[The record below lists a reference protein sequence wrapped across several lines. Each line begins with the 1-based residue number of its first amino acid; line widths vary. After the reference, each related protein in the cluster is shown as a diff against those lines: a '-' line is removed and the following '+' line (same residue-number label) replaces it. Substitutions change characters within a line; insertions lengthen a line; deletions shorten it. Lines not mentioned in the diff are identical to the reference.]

1 MHRNE
6 LRRWISEEL
15 FDTVPIRIAVVDR
28 DYRIVAANR
37 GFKDSYGEAFG
48 KLCYSVY
55 KGSKNP
61 CPNCGAAKAFE
72 TGRVVQT
79 EEAGIDREGEQ
90 AFYII
95 QAVPLVLEGGEVPY
109 VIEMSTDITRI
120 KKLEKQKLEAE
131 RLAAVGQTVAGL
143 AHGIKNIIM
152 GLEGGMYVVNSGIK
166 RNDPERLLN
175 GWKMLEQEITRI
187 SAFAKE
193 FLDFSRG
200 RMPSVKLADPA
211 SVVEQVAE
219 LFRDRATRSGI
230 ELQTSVQ
237 PDIDLAPIDEQ
248 GLHASL
254 TNLVSNAIDACEM
267 SEKPKNHVRIA
278 VGEEDGVIVYEV
290 SDDGCGMDYDIRRRV
305 FSNFFST
312 KAAGRGTGLGLLTTR
327 KIVQQHGGS
336 VSFDSEEGRGSAF
349 RIELFRDRLP
359 ELSSGSEGEGEIDQ
373 ERKEGSGSSHDGP
386 GG

>member
-1 MHRNE
+1 MHRDE
-6 LRRWISEEL
+6 LKRWISEEL

-37 GFKDSYGEAFG
+37 SFKESYGEAFG
-48 KLCYSVY
+48 KLCYNVY
-55 KGSKNP
+55 KGRKDP

-79 EEAGIDREGEQ
+79 EEAGIDRGGDQE
-90 AFYII
+90 FYVV
-95 QAVPLVLEGGEVPY
+95 QAVPLVIKGGEVFY

-120 KKLEKQKLEAE
+120 KKLERQKLEAE

-166 RNDPERLLN
+166 RDDPERLLN

-193 FLDFSRG
+193 FLDFARG
-200 RMPSVKLADPA
+200 RMPSVKLVDPA

-219 LFRDRATRSGI
+219 LFKDRAAQSGI
-230 ELQTSVQ
+230 EMQTLVQ
-237 PDIDLAPIDEQ
+237 PGIEPAPLDVE
-248 GLHASL
+248 GLHSCL

-267 SEKPKNHVRIA
+267 SDKPRNHVRIA
-278 VGEEDGVIVYEV
+278 VGEENGVIVYEV

-327 KIVQQHGGS
+327 KIVQQHGGR
-336 VSFDSEEGRGSAF
+336 VSFDSEEGKGSVF

-359 ELSSGSEGEGEIDQ
+359 QPWPETGAEGGEGP
-373 ERKEGSGSSHDGP
+373 EGGEGGGSFHGEP

>member
-1 MHRNE
+1 MHRDE
-6 LRRWISEEL
+6 LRHWISEEL

-28 DYRIVAANR
+28 DYRIVAANKS
-37 GFKDSYGEAFG
+37 FKESYGEAFG
-48 KLCYSVY
+48 KLCYGVY
-55 KGSKNP
+55 KGRKDP

-72 TGRVVQT
+72 TGEVVQT
-79 EEAGIDREGEQ
+79 EEAGIDRGGDQ
-90 AFYII
+90 AFYVV
-95 QAVPLVLEGGEVPY
+95 QAVPLVLKGGEVPY

-120 KKLEKQKLEAE
+120 KKLERQKLEAE
-131 RLAAVGQTVAGL
+131 RLGAVGQTVAGL

-166 RNDPERLLN
+166 RNDPERLLS

-193 FLDFSRG
+193 FLDFAKG
-200 RMPSVKLADPA
+200 RMPSVKLVDPA
-211 SVVEQVAE
+211 AVVEQVAG
-219 LFRDRATRSGI
+219 LFKDRAAQSGI
-230 ELQTSVQ
+230 EMQTLVQ
-237 PDIDLAPIDEQ
+237 PGIEAAPLDEE
-248 GLHASL
+248 GLHACL

-267 SEKPKNHVRIA
+267 SDKPQNHVRIA
-278 VGEEDGVIVYEV
+278 VGEENGVIVYEV

-327 KIVQQHGGS
+327 KIVQQHGGR
-336 VSFDSEEGRGSAF
+336 VSFDSEEGKGSVF

-359 ELSSGSEGEGEIDQ
+359 EPSPGSDGEGGVVQ
-373 ERKEGSGSSHDGP
+373 GAKEGGGSSDDEP